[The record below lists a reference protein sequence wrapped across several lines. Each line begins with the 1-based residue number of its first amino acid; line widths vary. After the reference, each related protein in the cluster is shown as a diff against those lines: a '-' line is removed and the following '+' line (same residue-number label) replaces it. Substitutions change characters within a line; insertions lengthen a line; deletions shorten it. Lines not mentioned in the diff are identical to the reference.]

1 MCITTFITEKP
12 SVADKSYSQPIE
24 KVTSNGWKPLL
35 RPSTAP
41 LELGISHGNRHV
53 QHPPLVNKH
62 PNPATRQPHLI
73 STEYDTIYFSPPTT
87 ARYPPVENQ
96 DRGRLPPKYLQTL
109 YPNPA
114 HERTPYYQPVPSHL
128 SEPPIR
134 KKPHTGYPEGIPLSG
149 VIVYRPQLQQEEA
162 IRNQH
167 VRPDDDFDSTLE
179 GIAPTEPPEIKP
191 HPPSHHVRKPDNFQ
205 HQRPP
210 QYDEEKRHKV
220 AYTPESP
227 PEDHSTHWKK
237 PSGDIRRPVN
247 TESHY
252 RSIEYSSESPKN
264 TRKPVNDRPA
274 FNSHAAPPSEIHVRD
289 ENPIQVIQRPPFITK
304 PREEERDETPIRIR
318 KPIHRPVT
326 QKYEESKPRKPV
338 ADVENTQRPSISFV
352 DPPEAKKKPSESIQ
366 LRPKKT
372 KNPTNTDLPS
382 VLLQTYR
389 YITPEEASSENK
401 KRPIVPEVDEKTNHR
416 KYKNTPIDNFGTRT
430 HPLRRP
436 ESDGYDHPEDEFF
449 NLPSVDE
456 DPRHFNNPDDIAI
469 DSDLEGFP
477 LIEDEELP
485 VNVEDEAVIFSQG
498 APRMKKKENTNQ
510 DDSNKS
516 SLTELIAKVL
526 SSTTTPAP
534 LVATTTDVSYS
545 SSTLAAGETT
555 KPRRKRPKGKRRKI
569 KGSNPISP
577 SKGNAELSS
586 TGKST
591 RNRSSPPRI
600 HIEEQNDRFA
610 RRDDGEDLEEEIETA
625 ESSLVE
631 SIGSEEDYDYVLD

>member
-1 MCITTFITEKP
+1 MYVFITEKP
-12 SVADKSYSQPIE
+12 SVVEKSYSQPIE
-24 KVTSNGWKPLL
+24 RVTSNDWKPLL

-41 LELGISHGNRHV
+41 LELGISHGNRHA
-53 QHPPLVNKH
+53 PPLVNKH
-62 PNPATRQPHLI
+62 PSPATEPPHLI

-87 ARYPPVENQ
+87 GRYPPVENQ
-96 DRGRLPPKYLQTL
+96 DDGRHPPKYLQTL

-114 HERTPYYQPVPSHL
+114 HERAPYYQPVPAHL

-149 VIVYRPQLQQEEA
+149 VIVYRPHFQQEKD

-167 VRPDDDFDSTLE
+167 ARPDDEFDSTLE
-179 GIAPTEPPEIKP
+179 GIAPTEPSEVKP
-191 HPPSHHVRKPDNFQ
+191 HPPFHAHHIKEPGNFQ
-205 HQRPP
+205 HKRPP

-220 AYTPESP
+220 VYVPETP
-227 PEDHSTHWKK
+227 PEDHSTHRKK
-237 PSGDIRRPVN
+237 PTGNIRRPVD

-304 PREEERDETPIRIR
+304 PHEQEERDETPIRIR

-326 QKYEESKPRKPV
+326 QKYEESSKPRKPV
-338 ADVENTQRPSISFV
+338 ADVENTQRPTTSFV
-352 DPPEAKKKPSESIQ
+352 DSPEAKKKPSESIQ
-366 LRPKKT
+366 QRPKK
-372 KNPTNTDLPS
+372 KNPINTDLPS

-389 YITPEEASSENK
+389 YITPEEASSEK
-401 KRPIVPEVDEKTNHR
+401 KKHPVTPEVDGKTNHH
-416 KYKNTPIDNFGTRT
+416 KYKHTPIDNFGTRT

-436 ESDGYDHPEDEFF
+436 ESDGYDHPEDGIF

-456 DPRHFNNPDDIAI
+456 DPRHFNNPEDIAI

-485 VNVEDEAVIFSQG
+485 LDVEDEAVLFSQG

-510 DDSNKS
+510 DDNNKS

-534 LVATTTDVSYS
+534 LVATTTEVSYS
-545 SSTLAAGETT
+545 SSTSSAGAST

-569 KGSNPISP
+569 KGSNPIAPNKENS
-577 SKGNAELSS
+577 ELSS
-586 TGKST
+586 TEKIT

-600 HIEEQNDRFA
+600 HIVEQRDRFA
-610 RRDDGEDLEEEIETA
+610 RRDDGDELEEEIETA

-631 SIGSEEDYDYVLD
+631 SIGSEEEEDYVLD